1 MTLKHPREAERLAA
15 LDRYAVLDTEPEQNF
30 DDVVRLVADTFGAPI
45 AAVSLVAEH
54 RQWFKAETGMGVRE
68 TSFETSFCAI
78 AILQRDVMVVP
89 DATQDERFVSNP
101 LVVGAPGVRF
111 YAGALLETSEGLPLG
126 ALCVL
131 DTKPRPGGATDAQ
144 LFLLKTLARQVM
156 SQLELRRAIHER
168 DHALAEQRRVEE
180 LHMQALENAVAY
192 ARERDARQAQWSAVV
207 NQATA
212 GIGQA
217 ESSGQIT
224 FANDRFCEIAGR
236 GREELMTLRWQDL
249 THPDD
254 LEENLAL
261 WNNALFGGPSF
272 VIENRVVRPD
282 GKNAWVRKGVNA
294 IRGPDGSF
302 ESMVAV
308 WVDVTERQAAE
319 HALRS
324 LNDNLEAEVAER
336 TRERD
341 RVWSNSRDLLAITSA
356 DGILREVNPAWTTL
370 LGYAAEDVVG
380 RSYSDFIHPDDVE
393 ASRQA
398 LGRTMR
404 GPLHNFEGRHLH
416 KDGSARW
423 ILWTTTSEGGLVYA
437 SGRDITVQRQVEDQ
451 LRQSQKMEALG
462 QLTGGI
468 AHDFNNM
475 LATIVGNLDLLKRRA
490 ATGSFDRV
498 GHYANAAIAGAQRA
512 AGLTHRLLAFSRR
525 QSLELTAIDVTRLI
539 NGMSE
544 VLQRAVGEN
553 IRLELK
559 LHADA
564 WTAESDANQLENA
577 LLNVTINAR
586 DAMAEGG
593 TLTIETSNLAL
604 DENDMRRPNDLAAG
618 GYLVI
623 AVSDTGTGMPP
634 AIASKAFD
642 PFFTTK
648 PIGQGTGLGLSM
660 VYGFIKQSRGHVH
673 IDSQPGR
680 GTTVEL
686 YLPIHSGTAVD
697 PMLVSDHAPR
707 AVKGEQVLIIEDDSS
722 VRSLVL
728 EVLEDLGYAGLTAS
742 DGASALPIIDGNQ
755 RLDLLITDVGLPG
768 LNGRQI
774 AEMAQQ
780 RRPGL
785 KVLFITGYAQHAAAR
800 NGFLAEGME
809 MITKP
814 FSIDALAT
822 RVRTMIER

>member
-1 MTLKHPREAERLAA
+1 MILKHPREPERLAA

-30 DDVVRLVADTFGAPI
+30 DDVVRLVANTFGAPI
-45 AAVSLVAEH
+45 AAVSLVAER
-54 RQWFKAETGMGVRE
+54 RQWFKAEIGIGLRE
-68 TSFETSFCAI
+68 TSFDTSFCAA

-207 NQATA
+207 DQATA

-217 ESSGQIT
+217 DSSGQIT

-236 GREELMTLRWQDL
+236 GRDELMTLRWQDL

-261 WNNALFGGPSF
+261 WNKALFGGTSF

-282 GKNAWVRKGVNA
+282 GTIAWVRKGVNA

-302 ESMVAV
+302 ESMVGV
-308 WVDVTERQAAE
+308 WIDVTERQVAE

-324 LNDNLEAEVAER
+324 LNDNLETEVAER

-341 RVWSNSRDLLAITSA
+341 RVWSNSRDLLVIISA

-370 LGYAAEDVVG
+370 LGYAVGQVVG
-380 RSYSDFIHPDDVE
+380 RSYSEFIHPDDVE
-393 ASRQA
+393 ASRRSLDKA
-398 LGRTMR
+398 TR
-404 GPLHNFEGRHLH
+404 GPLDNFEGRHLH

-423 ILWTTTSEGGLVYA
+423 ISWTTTTEGGLVFA
-437 SGRDITVQRQVEDQ
+437 SGRDITVQREVEDQ

-498 GHYANAAIAGAQRA
+498 DHYANAAIAGAQRA

-525 QSLELTAIDVTRLI
+525 QSLELTAIDVTRLVG
-539 NGMSE
+539 GMRE

-559 LHADA
+559 LQANA
-564 WTAESDANQLENA
+564 WTAESDVNQLENA

-586 DAMAEGG
+586 DAMTEGG
-593 TLTIETSNLAL
+593 TLTIETSNVTI
-604 DENDMRRPNDLAAG
+604 DERDVRTRNDLPAG

-623 AVSDTGTGMPP
+623 AVSDTGTGMPSEVV
-634 AIASKAFD
+634 AKAFD

-673 IDSQPGR
+673 IASQPGR
-680 GTTVEL
+680 GTTIEL
-686 YLPIHSGTAVD
+686 YLPRHGGTAVE
-697 PMLVSDHAPR
+697 PMLVCDHAPR
-707 AVKGEQVLIIEDDSS
+707 AVEGEQVLIIEDDAS
-722 VRSLVL
+722 VRALVL
-728 EVLEDLGYAGLTAS
+728 EVLEDLGYAGLAAS

-785 KVLFITGYAQHAAAR
+785 KVLFITGYAEHAAAR

-809 MITKP
+809 MIAKP

-822 RVRTMIER
+822 RVRAMIER